1 MATNVR
7 YDKRSGVRLELTVGA
22 SQTSGSVILIND
34 MPVFLL
40 EDSDEADKATV
51 ELIGVSLVVELP
63 VTGADGAGN
72 AAVAVGHAIYKDGTA
87 YNRDATNGKPIG
99 YALGTVVSGATTTI
113 QVALAALTP

>member
-22 SQTSGSVILIND
+22 SQESGEVILINE

-40 EDSDEADKATV
+40 EDSDAEDKATV

-72 AAVAVGHAIYKDGTA
+72 AAVAVGNAIYKDGA
-87 YNRDATNGKPIG
+87 DYNRDATNGKAIG
-99 YALGTVVSGATTTI
+99 YALGAVTSGATETI